1 MSIKKLT
8 LGMWR
13 AMLLCE
19 VGVGIFSGQFSCRGI
34 ELCCTK
40 HLEGKVRV
48 LSMGWK

>member
-19 VGVGIFSGQFSCRGI
+19 VGVVFFWP
-34 ELCCTK
+34 E
-40 HLEGKVRV
+40 V
-48 LSMGWK
+48 LVVV